1 MVRYLALIAFTG
13 MVGFA
18 QGGVPAVVS
27 LIPSTGTGAGRSFS
41 FVYSDSDGG
50 ADIAMV
56 EATVV
61 SGAELT
67 GRHACNFYA
76 GGNRVWLRDD
86 GDTAWLGPVAA
97 GTPTTLRNSQCGV
110 AAASLSLAPS
120 GHTLTM
126 NVAVTFTTSFV
137 GAKTIFAKATDR
149 SGFASEW
156 TQLGAWSVT
165 PLNPGLEVVTSSCA
179 DRARDGEYAIRI
191 FNPDE
196 WRLFRMQMTPDCYPV
211 HTQYM
216 AKEGWFLDDGRPLP
230 VMGRTV
236 GHFDVLFVYLDSEIN
251 RQKLLDNP
259 TIPAAAKAKVAAG
272 EVTAALTELLATY
285 TPAAVMAGVR
295 PQASAVVDFSYTV
308 ALTNASRRSLLTDDA
323 GLGFARYDAV
333 VLVNDLGTSSG
344 MGVVRWPSG
353 RHLFDAAGGGI
364 TLNLDPQ
371 AMTPALFGRELLGRN
386 LPGWLS
392 EYVMG
397 EPTLVVENGVTYD
410 RTPVTNPRTGENI
423 EPLIRS
429 YEGKTPVATYI
440 GGYADVDGD
449 GVIDCIDPE
458 ITPTADNADGDFIPD
473 RLDPD
478 LRLNHRPYS
487 WLYTDRGG
495 RAP

>member
-1 MVRYLALIAFTG
+1 MVRWFLVAYAGVA
-13 MVGFA
+13 MFA
-18 QGGVPAVVS
+18 HHGGPSVVAVNPAS
-27 LIPSTGTGAGRSFS
+27 AAGAGRVFS
-41 FVYSDSDGG
+41 FTYSDPDGG
-50 ADIAMV
+50 ADIAMAEV
-56 EATVV
+56 AIV
-61 SGAELT
+61 SGSELT
-67 GRHACNFYA
+67 GRRSCNFYA

-86 GDTAWLGPVAA
+86 GDTTWLGPAQAGAA
-97 GTPTTLRNSQCGV
+97 STLRNSQCGV
-110 AAASLSLAPS
+110 AAASLLLAPS

-137 GAKTIFAKATDR
+137 GAKTIFAKATDQ
-149 SGFASEW
+149 SGFASDW
-156 TQLGAWSVT
+156 TQLGTWSVT

-179 DRARDGEYAIRI
+179 DSARDGEYAVRI

-259 TIPAAAKAKVAAG
+259 TLPASARAKVAAG
-272 EVTAALTELLATY
+272 EVKEALTELLATY

-295 PQASAVVDFSYTV
+295 PQASAVVDFTYTV

-333 VLVNDLGTSSG
+333 VLVDDLGTFSG

-353 RHLFDAAGGGI
+353 RHLFNASGGGI
-364 TLNLDPQ
+364 TLNLDPR

-386 LPGWLS
+386 LPGLLS

-423 EPLIRS
+423 EPLIR
-429 YEGKTPVATYI
+429 GNAGQTPVGHYI
-440 GGYADVDGD
+440 AGYTDVDGD
-449 GVIDCIDPE
+449 GVVDAIDPE
-458 ITPTADNADGDFIPD
+458 IAPTADNVDGDFIPD
-473 RLDPD
+473 RFDPD
-478 LRLNHRPYS
+478 LRVNHRPFS
-487 WLYTDRGG
+487 WLHADRGV